1 MRNQLVKIQAD
12 CTAQIQRKICNEHT
26 ISRCSPEAYRYICY
40 RGGGGNN
47 AWMSGKQDCFSMNG
61 TGTDKNAAASPR
73 CGSVSANL

>member
-40 RGGGGNN
+40 RGGGNN

>member
-1 MRNQLVKIQAD
+1 MNTQFPAVVLKHIA
-12 CTAQIQRKICNEHT
+12 TYAI
-26 ISRCSPEAYRYICY
+26 
-40 RGGGGNN
+40 GGGGNN